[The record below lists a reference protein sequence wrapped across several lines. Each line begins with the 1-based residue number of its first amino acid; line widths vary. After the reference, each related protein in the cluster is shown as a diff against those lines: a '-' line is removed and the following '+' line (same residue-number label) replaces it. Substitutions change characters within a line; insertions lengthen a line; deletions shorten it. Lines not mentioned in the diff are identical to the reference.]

1 MFDFKLLKELCLL
14 DGTSGREDA
23 VRAFIKKEIRDL
35 ADEIRTDA
43 LGSLIAF
50 KKGKARP
57 KSRVLFDAHMDEVGF
72 IVTGATDE
80 GFLRFSA
87 VGGINPRVILGRSV
101 TVGEKRLTGVI
112 GTKALHMLTPEE
124 RDQAPDPDK
133 DIRYP
138 VS

>member
-80 GFLRFSA
+80 ASCAFLRLAAS
-87 VGGINPRVILGRSV
+87 
-101 TVGEKRLTGVI
+101 
-112 GTKALHMLTPEE
+112 
-124 RDQAPDPDK
+124 
-133 DIRYP
+133 IRA
-138 VS
+138 